1 VLFTLSSAFV
11 YYRDTKN
18 EKTIEV
24 NVEDEIIATDDD
36 AIEPIENKLKKLAI
50 TALKLRQ
57 AMMVSKSKRT
67 TITRL

>member
-1 VLFTLSSAFV
+1 MLFTLSSAFV

>member
-1 VLFTLSSAFV
+1 LSSAFV

>member
-1 VLFTLSSAFV
+1 MSSAFV